1 MASSKKNTGMGADAF
16 FGTPT
21 TNQPTSQQVEQ
32 AAQIPQKTAQEE
44 PPLPVLD
51 KPERRSFNIRPSILR
66 MLEEIQIK
74 TIRDGNKQTLS
85 AIVERGILLVASE
98 KGVSE

>member
-21 TNQPTSQQVEQ
+21 TNQPAPQQVGQ
-32 AAQIPQKTAQEE
+32 TAQIPQKAAQEE

-66 MLEEIQIK
+66 LLEEVQIK

-85 AIVERGILLVASE
+85 AIVERGILLAASE
-98 KGVSE
+98 AGVTE